1 MSIAGENGQKQSSRK
16 QKQMPLNLTTD
27 NTFVKREHV
36 TLRNMFA
43 DDVLKYNEVESRLT
57 RYTLFASKAETA
69 VLERLHDP
77 TLSFPTF
84 DNLVEA
90 IKATAE
96 KCGDH
101 YWTMRRLFNCLR
113 HTDQLDIAAFDIL
126 YDLVANE
133 FVMHGPENTEMLT
146 LAGRKLYWMHE
157 RVKQLMTL
165 RDFFF
170 DDVKCSWKYATPQ
183 EIHLN
188 IVLSGNAQWLDEDW
202 LDENL
207 SWLLMYD
214 TTKRF
219 KRLTDP
225 IIESGLYSV
234 EPQINTIHREL
245 L

>member
-1 MSIAGENGQKQSSRK
+1 MGKNRVLESE
-16 QKQMPLNLTTD
+16 KQMSLNLTTD
-27 NTFVKREHV
+27 SAFVKREYM
-36 TLRNMFA
+36 TLRAVFA
-43 DDVLKYNEVESRLT
+43 ADVLKYNEVESRLT

-77 TLSFPTF
+77 TLSFPTL

-90 IKATAE
+90 VRATAE
-96 KCGDH
+96 KFGDH
-101 YWTMRRLFNCLR
+101 YWTMRRQFNCLR
-113 HTDQLDIAAFDIL
+113 HTDQLGVATSDIL
-126 YDLVANE
+126 DDLVANK
-133 FVMHGPENTEMLT
+133 FVMHGPENVEMLT

-157 RVKQLMTL
+157 RVKQLKAL

-170 DDVKCSWKYATPQ
+170 DDIKRNWKYATPQ

-188 IVLSGNAQWLDEDW
+188 IVLSGNTQWLDKDW

-214 TTKRF
+214 MTKRF

-234 EPQINTIHREL
+234 KLQINPIHKEL